1 MEITVNSLIEKH
13 SPELGRNRQIMADS
27 IECRNRAPIYSV
39 ESPSSELETISMIKH
54 LPQTLTLSLAG
65 IFLAL
70 ASQACLAGEGAP
82 TAVELAN
89 ATYYGTDERT
99 VTLTDGRWEGEP
111 YVEDG
116 AARPSVGLVEDF
128 YLTGDLDGDGRDEA
142 VVTLWQSSGGSGT
155 FNYVAVVGRKNDE
168 ITNLGTAALGDR
180 VQVRSGR
187 IDGDVIVFDVV
198 QQGEG
203 DAACCPTQLA
213 TRNWSLADNQ
223 LKEGEA
229 KITGKL
235 SLATLAGTEWV
246 LTHFN
251 RNEPILE
258 GAKVTLAFAD
268 DKVSGKSACNRYSAG
283 VEQGEA
289 PGDLKIGLAMGT
301 RMACPGELMDLESKY
316 LDALSRVT
324 GFSFLAGKLVLTWE
338 KDGDWLTMVFT
349 PR

>member
-1 MEITVNSLIEKH
+1 MTKH
-13 SPELGRNRQIMADS
+13 FPQIIDF
-27 IECRNRAPIYSV
+27 
-39 ESPSSELETISMIKH
+39 
-54 LPQTLTLSLAG
+54 SLAG

-89 ATYYGTDERT
+89 ATYTGTGEGP
-99 VTLTDGRWEGEP
+99 VTLVNGRWEGEP
-111 YVEDG
+111 FVEGG
-116 AARPSVGLVEDF
+116 ASRPSLGLVEDF
-128 YLTGDLDGDGRDEA
+128 YLFGDLDDDGQEEA
-142 VVTLWQSSGGSGT
+142 VVTIWQSSGGSGT
-155 FNYVAVVGRKNDE
+155 FNYVAVVGRKNGE

-187 IDGDVIVFDVV
+187 IDDGVIIFDVV

-213 TRNWSLADNQ
+213 TRTWTLANDQ
-223 LKEGEA
+223 LKEGDA
-229 KITGKL
+229 MITGEL
-235 SLATLAGTEWV
+235 SLASLAGTEWV
-246 LTHFN
+246 LTHLN
-251 RNEPILE
+251 RNEPIQE
-258 GAKVTLAFAD
+258 GAEVTLVFAQD
-268 DKVSGKSACNRYSAG
+268 RVSGKSACNRYSAG

-301 RMACPGELMDLESKY
+301 RMACPGELMDLEHEY

-324 GFSFLAGKLVLTWE
+324 GFSFLAGKLVLNWE
-338 KDGDWLTMVFT
+338 KDGNWSTMMFT

>member
-1 MEITVNSLIEKH
+1 MTKH
-13 SPELGRNRQIMADS
+13 FPRTTDF
-27 IECRNRAPIYSV
+27 
-39 ESPSSELETISMIKH
+39 
-54 LPQTLTLSLAG
+54 SLAG

-89 ATYYGTDERT
+89 ATYTGTGEGP
-99 VTLTDGRWEGEP
+99 VTLVDGRWEGEP
-111 YVEDG
+111 CVEGG
-116 AARPSVGLVEDF
+116 ASRPSVGLVEDF
-128 YLTGDLDGDGRDEA
+128 HLPGDLDGDGQDEA
-142 VVTLWQSSGGSGT
+142 VITLWQSSGGSGT
-155 FNYVAVVGRKNDE
+155 FNYVAVVGRKNGE
-168 ITNLGTAALGDR
+168 IINLGTAAMGDR

-187 IDGDVIVFDVV
+187 IDGGVIIFDVV

-203 DAACCPTQLA
+203 DAACCPAQLA
-213 TRNWSLADNQ
+213 TRTWSLADDQ

-235 SLATLAGTEWV
+235 SLATLTGTGWV
-246 LTHFN
+246 LTHLN
-251 RNEPILE
+251 RNEPIQE
-258 GAKVTLAFAD
+258 GAEVTLDFAED
-268 DKVSGKSACNRYSAG
+268 RVSGKSACNRYSAG

-316 LDALSRVT
+316 LDALSQVT

-338 KDGDWLTMVFT
+338 KDGNWSAMMFN

>member
-1 MEITVNSLIEKH
+1 MTKH
-13 SPELGRNRQIMADS
+13 FPRTTDF
-27 IECRNRAPIYSV
+27 
-39 ESPSSELETISMIKH
+39 
-54 LPQTLTLSLAG
+54 SLAG

-89 ATYYGTDERT
+89 ATYTGTGEGP
-99 VTLTDGRWEGEP
+99 VTLVDGRWEGEP
-111 YVEDG
+111 CVEGG
-116 AARPSVGLVEDF
+116 ASRPSVGLVEDF
-128 YLTGDLDGDGRDEA
+128 RLPGDLDGDGQDEA
-142 VVTLWQSSGGSGT
+142 VITLWQSSGGSGT
-155 FNYVAVVGRKNDE
+155 FNYVAVVGRKNGE
-168 ITNLGTAALGDR
+168 IINLGTAAMGDR

-187 IDGDVIVFDVV
+187 IDGGVIIFDVV

-213 TRNWSLADNQ
+213 TRTWSLADDQ

-229 KITGKL
+229 KTTGKL
-235 SLATLAGTEWV
+235 SLATLTGTGWV
-246 LTHFN
+246 LTHLN
-251 RNEPILE
+251 RNEPIQE
-258 GAKVTLAFAD
+258 GAEVTLDFAED
-268 DKVSGKSACNRYSAG
+268 RVSGKSACNRYSAG

-316 LDALSRVT
+316 LDALSQVT

-338 KDGDWLTMVFT
+338 KDGNWSAMMFN